1 MPQFDKITF
10 LMQIFWLILIFLILY
25 LDILKFF
32 LSEIATILKIR
43 KKKIIFDTTLISDLS
58 QKSYNIKLA
67 RKTFFFDFVENIRNS
82 LLAVNET
89 SSHWLNSSMY
99 SLNNSNFKKSHSNFI
114 SRYFLLARK

>member
-10 LMQIFWLILIFLILY
+10 LMQIFLLILVFLVLY
-25 LDILKFF
+25 LDLLKFF

-43 KKKIIFDTTLISDLS
+43 KKKIISDTNLVSDLS

-67 RKTFFFDFVENIRNS
+67 RKSFFFDFVENIRNS

-89 SSHWLNSSMY
+89 SSSWLNSSVY
-99 SLNNSNFKKSHSNFI
+99 SLNNSSFKKSHSNFI
-114 SRYFLLARK
+114 NNYFLIARK